1 MFGNSYRLFRLL
13 GFEVKVNPSWLIIVG
28 LIVWSLA
35 RGTFPHYFKDLSAA
49 TYWWMGV
56 AGAIG
61 LFLSIIAHELSHS
74 LVARKFGLP
83 IKGITLF
90 IFGGVAEMNEEPP
103 SAKSEFFMAIAGPLA
118 SIAIGILFFAFNF
131 VTNTALF
138 AKPIH
143 GVVSYLGFINLILAG
158 FNLLPAF
165 PLDGGRVLRSGL
177 WAWKDNLKWATRISS
192 RIGSGFGI
200 FLIAIGGITFFA
212 GNIVGGMWWA
222 LIGMFL
228 LSASKMSYQQLLIRR
243 ELEGEPVSS
252 FMRKD
257 PVTVSPSITLEELVK
272 NYIYKFHYKMFPV
285 VRDSKL
291 VGCVTTR
298 QVKDIDQE
306 EWSQRTVEELAIKCS
321 NGNTISPEDDAVKA
335 LKIMK
340 SNDNSRL
347 MVTKNNNLVGVIT
360 LKDLLK
366 FFALKV
372 ELED

>member
-1 MFGNSYRLFRLL
+1 MFGNSYRLFKLL
-13 GFEVKVNPSWLIIVG
+13 GFEVKVNPSWLIIAG
-28 LIVWSLA
+28 LIVWSLSS
-35 RGTFPHYFKDLSAA
+35 GLFPHYFKDLSTA

-56 AGAIG
+56 TGAIG

-90 IFGGVAEMNEEPP
+90 IFGGVAEMTEEPP
-103 SAKSEFFMAIAGPLA
+103 SAKSEFFMAIAGPAA
-118 SIAIGILFFAFNF
+118 SIAIGILFLGFNF
-131 VTNTALF
+131 VTNSALF
-138 AKPIH
+138 SKPIH
-143 GVVSYLGFINLILAG
+143 GVVSYLGFINIILAG

-177 WAWKDNLKWATRISS
+177 WAWKKNLKWATHISS

-200 FLIAIGGITFFA
+200 ALIILGGLTFFS
-212 GNIVGGMWWA
+212 GNIVGGIWWV

-228 LSASKMSYQQLLIRR
+228 YSASKMSYQQLLMRR
-243 ELEGEPVSS
+243 ALEGEAVSS

-257 PVTVSPSITLEELVK
+257 PVTVSPSLSLEELVK
-272 NYIYKFHYKMFPV
+272 DYVYKFHFKMFPV
-285 VRDSKL
+285 VDQSKL
-291 VGCVTTR
+291 VGCVTTK
-298 QVKDIDQE
+298 QIKEVPQD
-306 EWSQRTVEELAIKCS
+306 EWANHTVGELVSKCS
-321 NGNTISPEDDAVKA
+321 NENTIAPDDDATEA
-335 LKIMK
+335 LKVMK
-340 SNDNSRL
+340 RNNNSRL
-347 MVTKNNNLVGVIT
+347 MVTQNSHLVGVIT